1 MHALPSRFWF
11 SIFPLGNTPD
21 AWAPRAPAFWATAAA
36 SLKAILPFFSHLC
49 IHFLCCVW
57 NPLATRPSPLCP
69 AGASAEAHSI
79 PWGWRENAQCNA
91 TPVGQPAPGRSGG
104 WRPAFRSPVGVRA
117 PRPAHCCRPGR
128 GAPALR
134 KPECSL
140 SSPRTPFFSVRL
152 ESYQTSS
159 GGQTARSCFQLRR
172 GGEERE
178 VLELRAWS
186 KTGREPTPSLFLKGV
201 SESRSGPESQRTG
214 SHLPLKVG
222 FIQSEH
228 RYWAPAVCLAPV

>member
-1 MHALPSRFWF
+1 MSSARSSFLSCGCCFSESHSAFLFPSVYPFPLLCMKPTGHPPFSAPSRRR
-11 SIFPLGNTPD
+11 L
-21 AWAPRAPAFWATAAA
+21 R
-36 SLKAILPFFSHLC
+36 
-49 IHFLCCVW
+49 
-57 NPLATRPSPLCP
+57 RSPLYLEGGEKMLSAMRNLSVNP
-69 AGASAEAHSI
+69 PPGGAAGGGR
-79 PWGWRENAQCNA
+79 PFG
-91 TPVGQPAPGRSGG
+91 PPGGLRG
-104 WRPAFRSPVGVRA
+104 
-117 PRPAHCCRPGR
+117 PRPAQCCRPGR

-140 SSPRTPFFSVRL
+140 SSPGTPFSSGRL

-178 VLELRAWS
+178 VLEPRAWS
-186 KTGREPTPSLFLKGV
+186 KTGREPTPSPFLKGV
-201 SESRSGPESQRTG
+201 SGSRSGLESQRTG

-228 RYWAPAVCLAPV
+228 LY